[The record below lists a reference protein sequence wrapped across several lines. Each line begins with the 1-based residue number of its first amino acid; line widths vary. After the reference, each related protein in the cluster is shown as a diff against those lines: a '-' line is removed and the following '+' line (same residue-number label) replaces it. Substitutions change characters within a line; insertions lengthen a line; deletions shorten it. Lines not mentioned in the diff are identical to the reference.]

1 MSIRIALAEDHP
13 VLWAGLRDL
22 LASEAGASVVGDAGT
37 GEAALALVTRGRPG
51 VLLLDL
57 RLPDAAGLNL
67 IEPAL
72 AAVPDLRV
80 IVFWSRA
87 TGEDLR
93 RAFQTGAAGFLAKD
107 TDGEAVIGAVRT
119 VARGESVVGA
129 ALSGRLVDALARPG
143 PTAQELD
150 VLREVARG
158 GSNRAIVGALGISEP
173 TVRVHLNHVFEKL
186 GVGDRTAAV
195 TTALQRGVIDLG

>member
-119 VARGESVVGA
+119 VARGGR
-129 ALSGRLVDALARPG
+129 ALSGRRCRVASWTRSPVRGRRRRNSTCCARWH
-143 PTAQELD
+143 
-150 VLREVARG
+150 
-158 GSNRAIVGALGISEP
+158 GA
-173 TVRVHLNHVFEKL
+173 
-186 GVGDRTAAV
+186 DRTGRS
-195 TTALQRGVIDLG
+195 RGRSGSARRPSGST